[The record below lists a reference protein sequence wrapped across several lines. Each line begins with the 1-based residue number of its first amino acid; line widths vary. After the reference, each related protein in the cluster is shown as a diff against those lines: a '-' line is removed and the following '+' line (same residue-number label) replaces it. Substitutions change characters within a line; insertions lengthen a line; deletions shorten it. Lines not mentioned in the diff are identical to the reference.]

1 MQDPQ
6 ESLQGQLDEQEIFQA
21 HFQEEL
27 EESDVSRQKELLK
40 QDIKL
45 LQKCWKKIRI
55 SLVMLKIDGYDP
67 KKIGE
72 LDNDNIIV
80 MFFSLQ
86 HHENQI
92 MLPIGT

>member
-45 LQKCWKKIRI
+45 LQKC
-55 SLVMLKIDGYDP
+55 
-67 KKIGE
+67 
-72 LDNDNIIV
+72 
-80 MFFSLQ
+80 
-86 HHENQI
+86 
-92 MLPIGT
+92 